1 MYLQAGSHRLDLS
14 RPLIMGILNTTPD
27 SFSDGGHCYENGTF
41 SLDLARVNAEKMLKE
56 GATIVDIG
64 GESTR
69 PGAEPVSTQQEL
81 DRVIPVIETLVADCN
96 AIISVDTSNPI
107 VMNAAA
113 NAGAA
118 LINDVRALTREGA
131 LMAAKASN
139 LPVCLMHMQGEP
151 QTMQVNP
158 HYVDPVMEV
167 REFLMARINA
177 CSDVGI
183 ASEQL
188 LLDPG
193 FGFGKTLTHNLEL
206 LRRLPEL
213 VALGYPVLVGL
224 SRKSLLGTLLAR
236 EVDARLPG
244 SLALALLAAQQGA
257 AIIRVHDVAA
267 TADVLNVW
275 AAMQQV

>member
-1 MYLQAGSHRLDLS
+1 
-14 RPLIMGILNTTPD
+14 
-27 SFSDGGHCYENGTF
+27 
-41 SLDLARVNAEKMLKE
+41 
-56 GATIVDIG
+56 
-64 GESTR
+64 
-69 PGAEPVSTQQEL
+69 
-81 DRVIPVIETLVADCN
+81 VIETLVADCN

-151 QTMQVNP
+151 QTMQINP
-158 HYVDPVMEV
+158 HYADPVSDV
-167 REFLMARINA
+167 CKFLMSRINA
-177 CSDVGI
+177 CCDAGI

-193 FGFGKTLTHNLEL
+193 FGFGKTLAHNLEL

-275 AAMQQV
+275 AAMQQA